1 MNDDFSDEELMAF
14 ADGELAPARAER
26 LAAVLPERSDL
37 AARVALF
44 AQTRA
49 VTAESV
55 KAHLDGS
62 VPRKLQASV
71 EEMIRKAA
79 PQPSTATVTALPQRR
94 AEARPAPFGSWAMP
108 IAASIFLALITGALG
123 YWLASGGAPSSGYYQ
138 IAGTADP
145 ELAQVLS
152 KLPSG
157 ETSRLAGSGAEV
169 AMIAS
174 FYRGDQALCR
184 EFALTHAEF
193 GEHLAVACRGAG
205 TWNIDLALRMSGGS
219 ADAYRPASSAET
231 VDAFLEALGAGP
243 AIAGQA
249 EVDALGKLH

>member
-1 MNDDFSDEELMAF
+1 MSDDFSDEELMAY

-49 VTAESV
+49 VVAESV
-55 KAHLDGS
+55 KAHLDG
-62 VPRKLQASV
+62 PMPWKLQASV

-79 PQPSTATVTALPQRR
+79 PQPSTATVTPLPPRK
-94 AEARPAPFGSWAMP
+94 AASRPAPFGSWAMP
-108 IAASIFLALITGALG
+108 IAASFLALITGALG
-123 YWLASGGAPSSGYYQ
+123 YWLASDRAPSASYYQ
-138 IAGTADP
+138 IAGSADP

-152 KLPSG
+152 QLPSG
-157 ETSRLAGSGAEV
+157 EKSRLAGAGAEV
-169 AMIAS
+169 SMISS

-205 TWNIDLALRMSGGS
+205 KWNIDLALRMSGSS
-219 ADAYRPASSAET
+219 ADAYKPASSAET

-243 AIAGQA
+243 AIEGQA
-249 EVDALGKLH
+249 EADALGKLQ